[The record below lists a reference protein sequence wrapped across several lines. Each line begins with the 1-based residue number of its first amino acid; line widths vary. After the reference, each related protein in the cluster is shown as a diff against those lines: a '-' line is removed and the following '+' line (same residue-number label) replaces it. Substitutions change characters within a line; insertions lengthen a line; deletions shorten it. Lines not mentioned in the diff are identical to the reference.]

1 MTNEDWL
8 AERFQD
14 HRAHLRAVAFRMLGS
29 ASEAEDAV
37 QEAWIR
43 LSRSDTEQVDNL
55 GGWLTTVVA
64 RVSLD
69 MLRSRT
75 SRREE
80 PLERPGPY
88 GSRAPAEPPGPEQ
101 EVLLADAVGPALLV
115 VLDTLSPAER
125 LAFVLHDLFAVPF
138 EEIAPIVGRTPVAA
152 RQLASRARRRV
163 RGAGPGAAADR
174 GRQREVVE
182 AFLAASRS
190 GEFGRLLGLLDPDV
204 VLQAD
209 AAVVRMG
216 AVAEVR
222 GPQAVAETFSGR
234 ARHARLALL
243 DGVPGAA
250 WQVGGKTQVAFEFDV
265 IDGLITQ
272 ITLVADRETLDK
284 LVVEFPGN
292 LLRST

>member
-1 MTNEDWL
+1 MTTDDWL
-8 AERFQD
+8 ADRFTD

-43 LSRSDTEQVDNL
+43 LSRSDHEQVDNL

-75 SRREE
+75 SRREDPLDRRESDE
-80 PLERPGPY
+80 PRTPEGQ
-88 GSRAPAEPPGPEQ
+88 EGPEQ
-101 EVLLADAVGPALLV
+101 EALLADAVGPALLV

-138 EEIAPIVGRTPVAA
+138 EDITPIVGRTPIAA

-163 RGAGPGAAADR
+163 RGAGPASTADR
-174 GRQREVVE
+174 NRQWEVVE

-190 GEFGRLLGLLDPDV
+190 GEFDRLLELLDPEV
-204 VLQAD
+204 VLRAD
-209 AAVVRMG
+209 AAVVLMG
-216 AVAEVR
+216 ATAEIR
-222 GPQAVAETFSGR
+222 GPQAVAETFRGR

-250 WQVGGKTQVAFEFDV
+250 WQVAGKTRVVFGFTTV
-265 IDGLITQ
+265 GGLITE
-272 ITLVADRETLDK
+272 ITLVADPASLDT
-284 LVVEFPGN
+284 VAVEFPAS
-292 LLRST
+292 LT

>member
-8 AERFQD
+8 ADRFTD

-29 ASEAEDAV
+29 ASEADDAV

-43 LSRSDTEQVDNL
+43 LSRSDHEQVDNL

-80 PLERPGPY
+80 PLDDPL
-88 GSRAPAEPPGPEQ
+88 PAEAIDPDA

-138 EEIAPIVGRTPVAA
+138 DEIAPIVGRTPIAA

-163 RGAGPGAAADR
+163 RGAGPAAAADR

-190 GEFGRLLGLLDPDV
+190 GEFDRLLGLLDPEV
-204 VLQAD
+204 VLRAD

-216 AVAEVR
+216 ATAELH
-222 GPQAVAETFSGR
+222 GPRAVAETFSGR

-243 DGVPGAA
+243 NGVPGAA

-265 IDGLITQ
+265 SDGVITQ
-272 ITLVADRETLDK
+272 IRLLADPETLD
-284 LVVEFPGN
+284 LLDVEFPGN
-292 LLRST
+292 LLRSE